1 MEHDR
6 KLLPEHYCIY
16 DTGTKV
22 RYAILVTL
30 HIQRESII
38 PIEWY
43 SCIPSNILRCDKF
56 CEKFL
61 YFLANNW
68 HPYLILFPIL
78 YEKFLELKGKF

>member
-38 PIEWY
+38 PIE
-43 SCIPSNILRCDKF
+43 
-56 CEKFL
+56 
-61 YFLANNW
+61 
-68 HPYLILFPIL
+68 
-78 YEKFLELKGKF
+78 